1 MSQDQENGEM
11 EQEEDEFKDLDLADM
26 SWAHYTDTPGIDGAI
41 KEQVNDFVVQEL
53 ARHETGDEGEHLIV
67 KLRKQ
72 NMTTLEAI
80 GKLSNML
87 HISRDRIGY
96 GGNKDKRAVTE
107 QYISIQGVDEEDVRQ
122 IFTDEFDLEVVG
134 KGEHIGLGNLDA
146 NRFEIVLRDLNIPI
160 EDIRN
165 RSLKI
170 IDELDGKFPNYFGN
184 QRFGSARPITHQV
197 GRHIL
202 RGEFE
207 EAVWTYIAKPYE
219 SEYKSIRKVRK
230 DLWETR
236 EVEGAAERI
245 PEKFQYEKS
254 LLYHLTKNPGDYKGA
269 IKRLPE
275 GLQTLFIH
283 AYQSWVFNKVLSQLV
298 DEGWYD
304 EKYEIPL
311 VGYKTDLKDNR
322 PENLI
327 EGILDEEG
335 VNQEDF
341 RMQEMPDL
349 RSEGSYRRA
358 FADFRNFNILDIE
371 DDDLNMGRNKMV
383 VKFDLPKGC
392 YATTFLREIKKN

>member
-1 MSQDQENGEM
+1 MESELDEQQDEIEM
-11 EQEEDEFKDLDLADM
+11 TDM
-26 SWAHYTDTPGIDGAI
+26 DWSYYTDTPGIKGEI
-41 KEQVNDFVVQEL
+41 KEQVEDFIVQEM
-53 ARHETGDEGEHLIV
+53 ASHETGEGDHLIV

-72 NMTTLEAI
+72 NMTTLQAI
-80 GKLSNML
+80 NKLSKML
-87 HISRDRIGY
+87 HISRKRIGY
-96 GGNKDKRAVTE
+96 AGNKDKRAVTE
-107 QYISIQGVDEEDVRQ
+107 QFISIKGVSEEDVNQ
-122 IFTDEFDLEVVG
+122 VFTDEFDLEVI
-134 KGEHIGLGNLDA
+134 GEGNRIGLGNLMA
-146 NRFEIVLRDLNIPI
+146 NRFEITLRDLNLPI
-160 EDIRN
+160 ENIRKMVLN
-165 RSLKI
+165 TV
-170 IDELDGKFPNYFGN
+170 EEMDGKMPNYFGE

-197 GRHIL
+197 GRLIL
-202 RGEFE
+202 QGEWE

-245 PEKFQYEKS
+245 PEKFQYEKT

-283 AYQSWVFNKVLSQLV
+283 AYQSWVFNRVLSQLV

-311 VGYKTDLKDNR
+311 VGYQTDLKDNR
-322 PENLI
+322 PENII
-327 EGILDEEG
+327 EEILEEED
-335 VNQEDF
+335 VSQEDF

-358 FADFRNFNILDIE
+358 FADFRNFDILDIE
-371 DDDLNMGRNKMV
+371 DDDLNMGRNKMA